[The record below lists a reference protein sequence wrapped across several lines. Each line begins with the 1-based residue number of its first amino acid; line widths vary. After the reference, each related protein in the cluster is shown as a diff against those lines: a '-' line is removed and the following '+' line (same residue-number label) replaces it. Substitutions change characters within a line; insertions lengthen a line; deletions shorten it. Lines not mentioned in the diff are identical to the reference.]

1 MSAKIVVFKLSEVL
15 KTSLLAILGIIILL
29 AIVLFFVQ
37 KEGVDGEK
45 SVYNEGV
52 YSSEIILHSNP
63 VLVEV
68 TVSKDEILSINMLNM
83 QETQEVFY
91 PLFERSISDIS
102 DLIIQNQ
109 STDFQLVSDAPYT
122 DSIIIDAVAVA
133 LKEAKK

>member
-1 MSAKIVVFKLSEVL
+1 MFKLSEVL

-122 DSIIIDAVAVA
+122 DNIIIDAVAVA

>member
-1 MSAKIVVFKLSEVL
+1 MSTKIVVFKLSEVL
-15 KTSLLAILGIIILL
+15 KTSLLAILGLIILI
-29 AIVLFFVQ
+29 AITLFFIP
-37 KEGVDGEK
+37 KDENE
-45 SVYNEGV
+45 SVYNAGV

-68 TVSKDEILSINMLNM
+68 TVSTDEILSINMLNM

-91 PLFERSISDIS
+91 PLFERSIEDVSAQ
-102 DLIIQNQ
+102 IIQNQ

-122 DSIIIDAVAVA
+122 DNILVEAVAMA